1 MLYHVR
7 TFCCTL
13 ACAAEGDEEGEPTLT
28 PGLLS
33 AFKAAESMRRELVS
47 LVVETRLTSLRYPP
61 VWFYKQV
68 EAKQKLMEEKEKEEN
83 EEKKAQV
90 DEDTPGN

>member
-1 MLYHVR
+1 M
-7 TFCCTL
+7 
-13 ACAAEGDEEGEPTLT
+13 
-28 PGLLS
+28 
-33 AFKAAESMRRELVS
+33 
-47 LVVETRLTSLRYPP
+47 
-61 VWFYKQV
+61 

>member
-1 MLYHVR
+1 
-7 TFCCTL
+7 
-13 ACAAEGDEEGEPTLT
+13 
-28 PGLLS
+28 
-33 AFKAAESMRRELVS
+33 MRRELVN
-47 LVVETRLTSLRYPP
+47 LVFLSHLSGCACFTLVFP
-61 VWFYKQV
+61 WKQV